1 VENIS
6 FDGGRTTITSSD
18 QIITREEYEALM
30 SGLAPEAVPKSLTSI
45 PDIAERLRRLEFD
58 MMILVG
64 LILAVFLLLAK

>member
-1 VENIS
+1 MENIS
-6 FDGGRTTITSSD
+6 FDRGRAAITSSD

-30 SGLAPEAVPKSLTSI
+30 SGLAHEAVPKSLTSI

-64 LILAVFLLLAK
+64 LILVVFLLMAK